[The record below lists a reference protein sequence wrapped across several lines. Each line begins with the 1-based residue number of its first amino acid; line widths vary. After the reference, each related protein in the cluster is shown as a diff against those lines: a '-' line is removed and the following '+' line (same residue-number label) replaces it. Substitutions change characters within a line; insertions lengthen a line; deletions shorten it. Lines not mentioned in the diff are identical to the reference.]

1 MSCDPFADMAS
12 AFAVAAYSIFPRRV
26 VFQRLPKAGETQTD
40 VRGFPVVTY
49 TDLDAAHP
57 IPAIFAVSPGRELD
71 IEGQQRSVTTYR
83 FTIPSRYKTVDVD
96 GNEIWKIVDFSPEYR
111 CHLLADSDGSD
122 EQFLQVTGGG
132 NDPSPEQSFDAVRT
146 EGTV

>member
-40 VRGFPVVTY
+40 DRGFPVVAY

-57 IPAIFAVSPGRELD
+57 IPAIFAVSPGREL
-71 IEGQQRSVTTYR
+71 IIGGQQRSVTLYK
-83 FTIPSRYKTVDVD
+83 FTVPSRYKTVDVD
-96 GNEIWKIVDFSPEYR
+96 GIEAWKVVEFSPEYR
-111 CHLLADSDGSD
+111 CHLLSDSDGSD

-132 NDPSPEQSFDAVRT
+132 NDPGPDQSFNAVRT
-146 EGTV
+146 EEIV